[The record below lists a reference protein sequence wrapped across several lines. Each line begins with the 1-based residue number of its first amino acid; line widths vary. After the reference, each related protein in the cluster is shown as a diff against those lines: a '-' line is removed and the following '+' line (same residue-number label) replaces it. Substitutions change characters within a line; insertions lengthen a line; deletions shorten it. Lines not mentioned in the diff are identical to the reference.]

1 MESDGQREGIRRSE
15 PGEPA
20 HREPF
25 LLAYGI
31 SRVRQGKGEYREYRI
46 FNSTRTLFDYD
57 AELAPVELTLRRIRD
72 FLGKAPYEH
81 ALTGIK
87 RALDLPGGT
96 TIAIGAGGGI
106 VVRGGP
112 IKGEMPL
119 QAWADGYRL
128 NLAWIIDVY
137 GWALQA
143 NALTPEGGIR
153 GLLLVD
159 ELEQHTHPSIQLGFI
174 ARLKALWPELQ
185 VIGTTHSPM
194 IVLGA
199 QADEIVV
206 LKRVE
211 GRVVTAPAAASF
223 AGYSAEDVLE
233 DERLFDTPSSRPE
246 ASEIL
251 SSYEQLTAIPPAS
264 RSEGQRNRL
273 RQIARSLKSKP
284 PPEETESPLLQEIRA
299 LRAKYD
305 L

>member
-1 MESDGQREGIRRSE
+1 M
-15 PGEPA
+15 
-20 HREPF
+20 
-25 LLAYGI
+25 
-31 SRVRQGKGEYREYRI
+31 
-46 FNSTRTLFDYD
+46 
-57 AELAPVELTLRRIRD
+57 
-72 FLGKAPYEH
+72 
-81 ALTGIK
+81 
-87 RALDLPGGT
+87 
-96 TIAIGAGGGI
+96 
-106 VVRGGP
+106 VRGGP

-233 DERLFDTPSSRPE
+233 DERLFDTPSSRPRRRRFFVLRAADSDPAGFAKRRAKELPTADRAIVEVE
-246 ASEIL
+246 A
-251 SSYEQLTAIPPAS
+251 TAGGDRITAPARDPGAS
-264 RSEGQRNRL
+264 REV
-273 RQIARSLKSKP
+273 
-284 PPEETESPLLQEIRA
+284 
-299 LRAKYD
+299 
-305 L
+305 